1 MGLFV
6 RDSRSQSTAEYPT
19 PGHGITWRQTLK
31 AEVSQNTHPPV
42 RYVTYSGFFNDAVS
56 ISRL

>member
-6 RDSRSQSTAEYPT
+6 RDSRSQSTAAYPT

-31 AEVSQNTHPPV
+31 TEVSQNTYTPV
-42 RYVTYSGFFNDAVS
+42 RYVTYSGFFNDPVG
-56 ISRL
+56 ISWL